1 MGSPGRR
8 SVAVLGGGMGALV
21 TAFELSEGHW
31 ADRFDRITVYQR
43 GWRLGGKG
51 ASSRGIHGRIEEH
64 GLHVL
69 LGYYD
74 HTFDVMRR
82 CYEELDRTHS
92 DPRCPITS
100 WEDSVAPS
108 NLAGVMDPAGEGW
121 DPWVATFSATSGR
134 PGGPTGDSVGS
145 SPLPPAELALRSL
158 QLLLDFFASLPGP
171 SARREGAVRLSVSP
185 VPPAP
190 EWSREVGKAQ
200 ISTIVRGAAL
210 IGVALP
216 LSWAQR
222 AAELARSR
230 PIVPELMQAIPAVV
244 EPLRKEIRRAVLS
257 DKRARRTYHLIEL
270 VTANLVGIASDGL
283 LSRPGG
289 FAAIDHLDYR
299 AWLLKHGIDPDA
311 LESPLLRGMYDLVF
325 AYEGA
330 DPARPRFSAGL
341 GLQLATKMLMGY
353 SGALFWRM
361 QAGMG
366 EVIVAPL
373 YQVLKNRG
381 VEFCFFHRVDALRLS
396 DDGRDIASIE
406 LGVQAEVTAGIREY
420 DPLIR
425 VKELP
430 CWPSAPLLAQLRD
443 PGTVEGLD
451 LESFWSPRR
460 DAGRRTL
467 RAGTDFDVV
476 VFGISLGM
484 VRFVCADLVDHDPA
498 WRSMVDKL
506 GTVATQSLQLWLN
519 EDERALGWPG
529 PDGVTVSGFAK
540 PFDTWASMTH
550 LLPVEAWTGEGAP
563 RALAYFCGALAP
575 PDPSARAVDGRLA
588 SAAVGERARA
598 FLDTE
603 VAGLWPA
610 AVDDDGFRWELLHGA
625 TTPGPERLTDQ
636 YWRANIDPSD
646 LYVQSLPATDQYR
659 MKPGCTGFGNLAV
672 AGDWTDSGLNAG
684 CVEAATRSG
693 RLAARAVE
701 KGLHASRVSEGS
713 SNGR

>member
-1 MGSPGRR
+1 
-8 SVAVLGGGMGALV
+8 MGAL
-21 TAFELSEGHW
+21 TAAFELSEGNW
-31 ADRFDRITVYQR
+31 TERFDRITVYQR

-51 ASSRGIHGRIEEH
+51 ASSRGVHGRIEEH

-82 CYEELDRTHS
+82 CYQELDRDRS
-92 DPRCPITS
+92 DPRCPIRS
-100 WEDSVAPS
+100 WEDAVAPS
-108 NLAGVMDPAGEGW
+108 NLAGVMDRSGPGW
-121 DPWVATFSATSGR
+121 DPWVASFSATSAR
-134 PGGPTGDSVGS
+134 PGAPADSPVGS
-145 SPLPPAELALRSL
+145 SPLTVAELALRSL

-171 SARREGAVRLSVSP
+171 LDRTVGEVRLSASP
-185 VPPAP
+185 VPPTTATSSLTP
-190 EWSREVGKAQ
+190 VVRFSM
-200 ISTIVRGAAL
+200 IVRGAAL

-230 PIVPELMQAIPAVV
+230 PVVPDLSRAISSVV
-244 EPLRKEIRRAVLS
+244 EPLRREVRRAVLT
-257 DKRARRTYHLIEL
+257 DRGARRTYHLIEL
-270 VTANLVGIASDGL
+270 VTANLVGMVADGL
-283 LSRPGG
+283 LTRPAG

-299 AWLLKHGIDPDA
+299 AWLLLHGIDPEA

-325 AYEGA
+325 AYEEA

-353 SGALFWRM
+353 SGSLFWRM

-366 EVIVAPL
+366 DVIFAPL

-381 VEFCFFHRVDALRLS
+381 VEFRFFHRVDALRLT
-396 DDGRDIASIE
+396 DDGRAIASIE
-406 LGVQAEVTAGIREY
+406 LGIQADVTGGEGGY

-425 VKELP
+425 SSDLP
-430 CWPSAPLLAQLRD
+430 CWPSGPLRAQLRRPD
-443 PGTVEGLD
+443 SIEGLD

-460 DAGRRTL
+460 DADHRTL
-467 RAGTDFDVV
+467 RAGADFDVV

-484 VRFVCADLVDHDPA
+484 VRYVCADLVDHDPA
-498 WRSMVDKL
+498 WRSMVDRL

-519 EDERALGWPG
+519 EDEGALGWPG
-529 PDGVTVSGFAK
+529 PDGVTVSGFAE
-540 PFDTWASMTH
+540 PFDTWASMSH
-550 LLPVEAWTGEGAP
+550 LLPVEGWAEGDRP

-575 PDPSARAVDGRLA
+575 PRPSDPAVDAGLA
-588 SAAVGERARA
+588 FQAVAARARA
-598 FLDTE
+598 FLDTR
-603 VAGLWPA
+603 VVGLWPA
-610 AVDDDGFRWELLHGA
+610 AVDADGFRWELLHGA
-625 TTPGPERLTDQ
+625 TTRGPEALGSQ

-646 LYVQSLPATDQYR
+646 LYVQSLPGTDQYR
-659 MKPGCTGFGNLAV
+659 MKPDGTGFANLAV

-701 KGLHASRVSEGS
+701 EGLQPLPTSEGAVH
-713 SNGR
+713 G

>member
-1 MGSPGRR
+1 
-8 SVAVLGGGMGALV
+8 MGALV
-21 TAFELSEGHW
+21 TAFELSEGNW
-31 ADRFDRITVYQR
+31 TDRFDRITVYQR

-51 ASSRGIHGRIEEH
+51 ASSRGVHGRIEEH

-82 CYEELDRTHS
+82 CYEELDRSRS
-92 DPRCPITS
+92 DPPCPIRS
-100 WEDSVAPS
+100 WEDAVAPS
-108 NLAGVMDPAGEGW
+108 DLAGVMDPGGGGW
-121 DPWVATFSATSGR
+121 DPWVASFSGTPGR
-134 PGGPTGDSVGS
+134 PGNPADDAPGS
-145 SPLPPAELALRSL
+145 SPFTAAELALRSL
-158 QLLLDFFASLPGP
+158 QLLLDFFASLLGP
-171 SARREGAVRLSVSP
+171 SGHGEGTVRLSTSP
-185 VPPAP
+185 VPPGP
-190 EWSREVGKAQ
+190 ERSSAVPTAQ
-200 ISTIVRGAAL
+200 LSTIVRGAAL
-210 IGVALP
+210 IGMALP
-216 LSWAQR
+216 LSWARR
-222 AAELARSR
+222 ATELARSR
-230 PIVPELMQAIPAVV
+230 PLLPDLTRAIPPVV
-244 EPLRKEIRRAVLS
+244 EPLRAEVRRAVLS
-257 DKRARRTYHLIEL
+257 DRGSRRTYHLIEL
-270 VTANLVGIASDGL
+270 VTANIVGIVADGL

-299 AWLLKHGIDPDA
+299 AWLARHGIDPAA

-325 AYEGA
+325 AYQGA
-330 DPARPRFSAGL
+330 DPARPSFSAGL

-353 SGALFWRM
+353 TGALFWRM

-366 EVIVAPL
+366 EVIFAPL

-381 VEFCFFHRVDALRLS
+381 VEFRFFHRVDALRLTA
-396 DDGRDIASIE
+396 DGRAVGAIE
-406 LGVQAEVTAGIREY
+406 LGIQADLADGEGGY

-430 CWPSAPLLAQLRD
+430 CWPSAPLAAQLRRPD
-443 PGTVEGLD
+443 AVAGLD

-476 VFGISLGM
+476 VFAISLGM

-498 WRSMVDKL
+498 WRSMVDNL
-506 GTVATQSLQLWLN
+506 GTVATQSLQLWLD
-519 EDERALGWPG
+519 EDERTLGWPG
-529 PDGVTVSGFAK
+529 PDGVTLSGFAK

-550 LLPVEAWTGEGAP
+550 LLSAEDWTGDEPP

-575 PDPSARAVDGRLA
+575 PDPSAGTVDGGLA
-588 SAAVGERARA
+588 SAAVVRRARA
-598 FLDTE
+598 FLDTD
-603 VAGLWPA
+603 VAALWPA
-610 AVDDDGFRWELLHGA
+610 AVDGGGFRWQLLHGA
-625 TTPGPERLTDQ
+625 TTSGPEGLAGQ

-646 LYVQSLPATDQYR
+646 LYVQSLPGTDQYR
-659 MKPGCTGFGNLAV
+659 MKPGHTGYANLAV

-701 KGLHASRVSEGS
+701 EGLLRASRPPEGPAH
-713 SNGR
+713 GR